1 MLYFDHSASTPIHP
15 AVLKLLQE
23 TELNHFGNPSSAHQ
37 FGQKSRL
44 AIEIA
49 RKQMAEAIGCLSS
62 EIIFTGGGTEAN
74 NLVLWNLLHQQKKH
88 VITSEIEHPSVLNV
102 LKQLKEFGV
111 TSTIIP
117 VDHTCRVNPEDIQN
131 AITENTGLI
140 SIMFA
145 NNEVGTVQ
153 PIERIG
159 KIAEQN
165 GIPFHSDAV
174 QILGKIPINISDQ
187 KITMVSF
194 SAHKF
199 YGPKGVGVLYLK
211 KGTNPKSLIIGG
223 GQETNLR
230 AGTENTSCI
239 AGLGLASEL
248 ANKNIAKRKTHLEQ
262 LADQFKLEMTDAYPE
277 IIYNGHPE
285 HSLPG
290 VISATFPSV
299 TSNILIIK
307 LDLQGIA
314 VSSGSACSSGSV
326 NTSHVLRAMNMSND
340 HNIRTLR
347 ISFGRDNSKEDVQLL
362 TEKISEILKQHHNK
376 R

>member
-1 MLYFDHSASTPIHP
+1 
-15 AVLKLLQE
+15 
-23 TELNHFGNPSSAHQ
+23 
-37 FGQKSRL
+37 
-44 AIEIA
+44 
-49 RKQMAEAIGCLSS
+49 
-62 EIIFTGGGTEAN
+62 
-74 NLVLWNLLHQQKKH
+74 
-88 VITSEIEHPSVLNV
+88 
-102 LKQLKEFGV
+102 
-111 TSTIIP
+111 
-117 VDHTCRVNPEDIQN
+117 
-131 AITENTGLI
+131 
-140 SIMFA
+140 
-145 NNEVGTVQ
+145 
-153 PIERIG
+153 
-159 KIAEQN
+159 
-165 GIPFHSDAV
+165 
-174 QILGKIPINISDQ
+174 
-187 KITMVSF
+187 MVSF

-211 KGTNPKSLIIGG
+211 KGTSPKSLIIGG

>member
-1 MLYFDHSASTPIHP
+1 MQD
-15 AVLKLLQE
+15 

-44 AIEIA
+44 VIEIA

-88 VITSEIEHPSVLNV
+88 VITSAIEHPSVLNV
-102 LKQLKEFGV
+102 LKQQKEFGV

-117 VDHTCRVNPEDIQN
+117 VDHACRVNPEDIQN

-174 QILGKIPINISDQ
+174 QILGKIPTNISDQ

-223 GQETNLR
+223 GQERNLR

-262 LADQFKLEMTDAYPE
+262 LADQFKLEMTDLYPE

-290 VISATFPSV
+290 VISATFPAV

-362 TEKISEILKQHHNK
+362 TEKISDILKQHHNK